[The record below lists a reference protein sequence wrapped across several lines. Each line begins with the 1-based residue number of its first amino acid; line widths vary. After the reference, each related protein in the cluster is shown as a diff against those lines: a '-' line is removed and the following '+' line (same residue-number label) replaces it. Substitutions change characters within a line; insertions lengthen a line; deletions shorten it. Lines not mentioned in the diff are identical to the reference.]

1 MGKDSIRAALVGAG
15 SHARRNI
22 LPALT
27 YLPVELVA
35 ICDTDLARAQE
46 AADSFGARPYTVTS
60 EMYAREELDAV
71 FLVVS
76 PQLHPDLAIEAFNA
90 GLHVWTEKPV
100 AVSTARIDAM
110 IQARGDRVCIVGYK
124 KAFMPSVVKTR
135 ELLDLDEV
143 GPLVSL
149 LGVYPV
155 GIPDAE
161 PDHSGAFPVS
171 NWLTSGCHALS
182 VLRVVGGPVES
193 VAVHR
198 GPEGGGACVLRHAS
212 GTVSNLHLAVGA
224 SKFQPCERYLF
235 VTATASIEIE
245 NSRKVTYQRGL
256 NVAYTEDLTFAPAGL
271 DSGAIVWEAQDTM
284 ATMQGKNI
292 VTQGIYGGLSAFCQ
306 AILDKNIPDAGTL
319 EFARDVTE
327 IYEAA
332 LRSRG
337 ELIAVGDTKVPG

>member
-1 MGKDSIRAALVGAG
+1 
-15 SHARRNI
+15 
-22 LPALT
+22 
-27 YLPVELVA
+27 
-35 ICDTDLARAQE
+35 
-46 AADSFGARPYTVTS
+46 
-60 EMYAREELDAV
+60 MYAREQLDAV

-76 PQLHPDLAIEAFNA
+76 PQLHPDLAIEAFSA
-90 GLHVWTEKPV
+90 GLHVWTEKPA
-100 AVSTARIDAM
+100 AVSSARIDDM
-110 IQARGDRVCIVGYK
+110 IRARGDRVGIIGYK
-124 KAFMPSVVKTR
+124 KAFMPSVVKVR
-135 ELLDLDEV
+135 ELLSLNEV

-161 PDHSGAFPVS
+161 PDHVGPFPVS

-193 VAVHR
+193 VVVHR
-198 GPEGGGACVLRHAS
+198 SRHGGGACVLRHAN
-212 GTVSNLHLAVGA
+212 GTVSNLHLAAGA

-235 VTATASIEIE
+235 VTENASIEIE

-256 NVAYTEDLTFAPAGL
+256 RAAYTEDLTFAPAGL

-284 ATMQGKNI
+284 ATMQGKNV
-292 VTQGIYGGLSAFCQ
+292 VTQGIYGGLSAFCR
-306 AILDKNIPDAGTL
+306 AILDGSIPDAGTL
-319 EFARDVTE
+319 EFARDVTD

-337 ELIAVGDTKVPG
+337 EPIAVGNI